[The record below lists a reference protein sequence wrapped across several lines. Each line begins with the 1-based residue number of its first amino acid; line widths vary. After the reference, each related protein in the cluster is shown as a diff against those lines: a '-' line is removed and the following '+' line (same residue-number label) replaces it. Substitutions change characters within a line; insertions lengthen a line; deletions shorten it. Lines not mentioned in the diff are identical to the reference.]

1 MLPISYDDVAAARD
15 RIRPYL
21 DSSPVR
27 HYPLLDAVVGLGIR
41 VLVKHENHLPTGSF
55 KVRNGVSAVMAL
67 SDDDASRGVIGAS
80 TGNHGQGL
88 AWAGARRGI
97 PVTIGVPVGN
107 NPDKTAAM
115 RALGATV
122 LEVGTRYD
130 ETIVACEALAARDGA
145 TLVHSTNHPD
155 IIAGAGTMSLEFVEQ
170 APELDALVVS
180 LGGGS
185 QAVGA
190 AVVRA
195 AVKPS
200 LQLFAVGAAGAPA
213 QHTAWRTHAAVTRA
227 PVHTFAEGI
236 ATGGSY
242 ALTFD
247 ALQHALTD
255 FVVADDD
262 ALAQAVRDLWSTTHN
277 LAEGAGAASLAGL
290 RALAPR
296 LAGKTVGI
304 VMSGGNLDTARA
316 ATILRGGTPRV

>member
-1 MLPISYDDVAAARD
+1 MVPLTHDDVLAARE

-21 DSSPVR
+21 DASPVR
-27 HYPLLDAVVGLGIR
+27 HYPLLDALVGHDIR

-67 SDDDASRGVIGAS
+67 SDGDAARGVIGAS

-115 RALGATV
+115 RALGANV

-145 TLVHSTNHPD
+145 TLVHSTNHRD
-155 IIAGAGTMSLEFVEQ
+155 ILAGAGTMTLEFLEQ
-170 APELDALVVS
+170 APEVDVLIVS

-185 QAVGA
+185 QAVGGS
-190 AVVRA
+190 AVRDV
-195 AVKPS
+195 VKPS
-200 LQLFAVGAAGAPA
+200 LQIIAVGAAGASA
-213 QHTAWRTHAAVTRA
+213 QYTAWHTHAPVAHA
-227 PVHTFAEGI
+227 PVRTFAEGI
-236 ATGGSY
+236 ATGSSY
-242 ALTFD
+242 VLTFD
-247 ALQHALTD
+247 TLQRALAD
-255 FVVADDD
+255 FVIVDDD
-262 ALAQAVRDLWSTTHN
+262 AIAQAVRDLWSTTHN
-277 LAEGAGAASLAGL
+277 LAEGAGAAGLAGV
-290 RALAPR
+290 RVLAPH

-304 VMSGGNLDTARA
+304 VISGGNLDAARA
-316 ATILRGGTPRV
+316 ATILAGGTPRA